1 MEMNW
6 YRCPACG
13 FTHQVPAYWSSFS
26 ADKEVELPHIVLVTG
41 EICAEQSLLLVT
53 QEDTRDGP
61 DETGR
66 FL

>member
-26 ADKEVELPHIVLVTG
+26 ADPEVELPHIVLATG
-41 EICAEQSLLLVT
+41 EVCPEQRLLLVSPK
-53 QEDTRDGP
+53 EDAQQP
-61 DETGR
+61 
-66 FL
+66 